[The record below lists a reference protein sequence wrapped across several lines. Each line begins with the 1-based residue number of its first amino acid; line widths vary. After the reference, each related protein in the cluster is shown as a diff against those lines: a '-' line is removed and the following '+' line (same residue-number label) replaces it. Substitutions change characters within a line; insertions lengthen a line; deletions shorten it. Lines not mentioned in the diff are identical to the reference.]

1 MPVLLDR
8 GSRGQSVVELQRS
21 LRAAGFNPG
30 GIDGVFGDHTR
41 AAVVAFQRAN
51 GLSVDGVVGADTSAM
66 LRRAL
71 QVDRFDSTP
80 TPSISSGADRTAVI
94 HGVSRRGQRD
104 QLVTGQIT
112 INGNSYTFRSGGHA
126 RGSLPTGDY
135 EVTPHL
141 WSRSNASMTVGG
153 VGYSFAM
160 SDKYD
165 PRVGA
170 TRRLLRIHPD
180 GASPGTEG
188 CMGIVGDAATQRRFR
203 EDMRAELARNGGR
216 FTLSVR

>member
-30 GIDGVFGDHTR
+30 GVDGVFGEHTR

-51 GLSVDGVVGADTSAM
+51 GLAVDGVVGANTSSA
-66 LRRAL
+66 LRRSL
-71 QVDRFDSTP
+71 EVDRFEPSP
-80 TPSISSGADRTAVI
+80 TPPSSSGADRTAVI
-94 HGVSRRGQRD
+94 HSVSNRGQRD
-104 QLVTGQIT
+104 QLVTGQLT
-112 INGNSYTFRSGGHA
+112 VNGNSYTFRSGGYA

-141 WSRSNASMTVGG
+141 WSRSNQSMTVGG
-153 VGYSFAM
+153 VGFSFAM

-188 CMGIVGDAATQRRFR
+188 CVGIVGDAATQRRFR
-203 EDMRAELARNGGR
+203 EDMRAELQRHGGR